1 MKTIYKVLTVLAVIN
16 LAGCKKD
23 LLDKTPK
30 DRLSPSTFYQNE
42 TQVKMALVGI
52 YNAIQ
57 PNATPAHFFQFE
69 FESDNAY
76 CQDAWQGSKEVGAWQ
91 TTTNSWAPYAK
102 WTQDYTIISRAN
114 EFLQDV
120 AAADVDATV
129 KSQMSAEAKFLR
141 GYAYADLI
149 SYFGDVPLITK
160 VQSLSE
166 AYVSRTA
173 KATVLTQ
180 IVTDLTDAAAALP
193 TSYSGSDV
201 GRATKGA
208 ALAYKAKVLLYNE
221 KWADAAQAAQDVIN
235 LKAYSLYSN
244 YGLLFDEANED
255 NSEVIF
261 DIQYIPTTQ
270 PQPWPSSALSLSV
283 WPTPNVTADL
293 INSYYMTNGL
303 PITNSASGYNAQTP
317 YVNRDPRLAASVV
330 LPGSQWGSTTYIPA
344 NDVVPSGARPR
355 KYAAI
360 GIADPNNCSLNTI
373 LMRYADVLLIRAEAL
388 IESGSTAAEIYTL
401 IDQVRA
407 RVSMPTVESVEGSG
421 LSQTQLRAVLRHE
434 RRVEFFMEGTR
445 YADMLRWKD
454 QSLVHDV
461 YGYDKSLLSN
471 PASSSTWK
479 FSQVKIDTRTFD
491 AGKGWLWP
499 VPQADIDINNKL
511 LPNNPGY

>member
-1 MKTIYKVLTVLAVIN
+1 MKTIYKVLIAFLIIG

-30 DRLSPSTFYQNE
+30 DRLSPSTFFQNE

-52 YNAIQ
+52 YSALP
-57 PNATPAHFFQFE
+57 PNATPGQFFQFD

-76 CQDAWQGSKEVGAWQ
+76 CQDAWQGSKEVGEWQ
-91 TTTNSWAPYAK
+91 TTSNSWAPYSK

-114 EFLQDV
+114 EFLKDV
-120 AAADVDATV
+120 AAANVSATT

-149 SYFGDVPLITK
+149 SYFGDVPLITT
-160 VQSLSE
+160 VQSLSD
-166 AYVSRTA
+166 AYVSRSP
-173 KATVLTQ
+173 KATVLAQ
-180 IVTDLTDAAAALP
+180 VITDLTDAAGALP
-193 TSYSGSDV
+193 VSYSGTDV

-208 ALAYKAKVLLYNE
+208 ALAYKAKVLLYNQ
-221 KWADAAQAAQDVIN
+221 KWADAAQAAKDVMD
-235 LKAYSLYSN
+235 LSAYTLYPDYASM
-244 YGLLFDEANED
+244 FDEAHEN

-283 WPTPNVTADL
+283 WPTPNVTTDL
-293 INSYYMTNGL
+293 IDSYYMTNGL
-303 PITNSASGYNAQTP
+303 PITNPASGYNAQNP

-330 LPGSQWGSTTYIPA
+330 LPGSQFGTITYIPA

-373 LMRYADVLLIRAEAL
+373 LMRYADVLLMRAEAL
-388 IESGSTAAEIYTL
+388 IESGNSTPEVYAL

-407 RVSMPTVESVEGSG
+407 RAKMPTVESVEGTG
-421 LSQTQLRAVLRHE
+421 LSQAQLRAVLRHE

-454 QSLVHDV
+454 QSLVHDA
-461 YGYDKSLLSN
+461 YGYDKSLLTN
-471 PASSSTWK
+471 PASPSTWQFK
-479 FSQVKIDTRTFD
+479 QVKLETRTFD
-491 AGKGWLWP
+491 PNKGWLWP
-499 VPQADIDINNKL
+499 IPQADIDINKKL